1 MDHIGSEIR
10 RLRRQRGL
18 TLKELADKV
27 GLSTSYLSEVERELK
42 RPSIEVLEKLT
53 NILRIP
59 VGSLVPVSQAYDA
72 GMASGM
78 SSRLGKKLKQLRESM
93 NLSQAELAQR
103 AGLSGGLIG
112 QIESG
117 RTRPSLKTV
126 QRLADAL
133 GVSPCYL
140 VSDTDNLEE
149 FIKMLNPELRQLLVN
164 PTVQTVLNMM
174 CTLNE
179 KEIQFLLRYIQLFK
193 ESGLTQGLSL

>member
-1 MDHIGSEIR
+1 MDHVGAEIR

-18 TLKELADKV
+18 TLKELADRV

-42 RPSIEVLEKLT
+42 RPSIEALERLT
-53 NILRIP
+53 GLLRIP
-59 VGSLVPVSQAYDA
+59 LGSLIPVTQAYDA
-72 GMASGM
+72 GMATGM
-78 SSRLGKKLKQLRESM
+78 SGRLGKKLKQLRESM
-93 NLSQAELAQR
+93 DLSQAELAQR

-117 RTRPSLKTV
+117 KTRPSLKTV

-174 CTLNE
+174 CTLND
-179 KEIQFLLRYIQLFK
+179 KEIQFLLRFIQLFK
-193 ESGLTQGLSL
+193 ESGITQGLPL